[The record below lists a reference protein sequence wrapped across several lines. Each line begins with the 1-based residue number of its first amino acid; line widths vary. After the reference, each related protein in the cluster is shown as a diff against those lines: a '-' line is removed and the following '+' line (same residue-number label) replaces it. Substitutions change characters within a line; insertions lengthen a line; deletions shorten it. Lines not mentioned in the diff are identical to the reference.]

1 MILYGCTLQN
11 PNALDSKVL
20 VEFDHVKNGLKIDD
34 EGELEA
40 FFLFFLSSCVSC
52 TLLFLPILVA
62 CYLFTFLFFRVGSND
77 FRSNL

>member
-34 EGELEA
+34 EGKLEA
-40 FFLFFLSSCVSC
+40 FFFFFIIMGQLYSSFPSNFGC
-52 TLLFLPILVA
+52 LLFI
-62 CYLFTFLFFRVGSND
+62 YFSIFQSWIE
-77 FRSNL
+77 

>member
-40 FFLFFLSSCVSC
+40 FFFLIIMGQLYSSFPSN
-52 TLLFLPILVA
+52 LVA

>member
-40 FFLFFLSSCVSC
+40 FF
-52 TLLFLPILVA
+52 
-62 CYLFTFLFFRVGSND
+62 FLFFFS
-77 FRSNL
+77 

>member
-40 FFLFFLSSCVSC
+40 FFFNHHWSAVLFFSFQFWLPVIY
-52 TLLFLPILVA
+52 LLF
-62 CYLFTFLFFRVGSND
+62 YFFRVGSND